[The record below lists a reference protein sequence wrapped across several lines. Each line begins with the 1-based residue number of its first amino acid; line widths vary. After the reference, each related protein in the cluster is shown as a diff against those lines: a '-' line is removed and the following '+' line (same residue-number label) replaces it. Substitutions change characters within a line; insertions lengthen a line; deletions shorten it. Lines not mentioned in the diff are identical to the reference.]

1 MKISKHHVVTLH
13 YCLKNEAG
21 EEIENSFNSAP
32 MQYLHG
38 TGSMIPGLEQALEGH
53 DVGDEFEVQVT
64 AEDAYGAYHPA
75 LVQDIPR
82 AAFQGVGDIAPGM
95 RFMAQTDQGPHPV
108 VVTEVN
114 DDSVKVDGN
123 HPLAG
128 QNLHFSV
135 SIEEIREAT
144 EDEIAHGHLHGHGG
158 CCGGHGHDD
167 HECCGGHDHEDDHE
181 CCGGKG
187 HADPSEH
194 CCGGKGHCH

>member
-1 MKISKHHVVTLH
+1 MKISKHHVITLH
-13 YCLKNEAG
+13 YCLKNGAG
-21 EEIENSFNSAP
+21 EEIENSFDGAP

-38 TGSMIPGLEQALEGH
+38 SGSMIPGLEKALEGH
-53 DVGDEFEVQVT
+53 DVGEQFDVEVD
-64 AEDAYGAYHPA
+64 AEEGYGAYHPA

-82 AAFQGVGDIAPGM
+82 AAFQGVDSVAPGM
-95 RFMAQTDQGPHPV
+95 RFMAQTESGPRPV

-114 DDSVKVDGN
+114 DDNVKVDGN

-128 QNLHFSV
+128 QSLHFNV

-144 EDEIAHGHLHGHGG
+144 ADEIEQGGLEKAGG
-158 CCGGHGHDD
+158 CCGGHGHD
-167 HECCGGHDHEDDHE
+167 EDDHE

-187 HADPSEH
+187 HKDPSEK